1 MRLFIGIDLPDTIKQ
16 NLFVFQTNL
25 KTMGLNGAWKSKDSL
40 HITLEF
46 LGEIPSESILNL
58 IQILKNCV
66 SNKKQFKL
74 NIIGIN
80 AFPSFK
86 RPHTIWVGVGR
97 NLKTLEAIWNEVH
110 SELENNGF
118 ILQKSPFRPHIT
130 LLSRPKHLD
139 FDLSVLPIGKLGDF
153 IVSEIILFESKVE
166 NGKRVYI
173 DLFRANL
180 KNNEQN

>member
-1 MRLFIGIDLPDTIKQ
+1 MRLFIGIDLPDTIKE

-25 KTMGLNGAWKSKDSL
+25 KTMGLHGAWKSKDTL

-46 LGEIPSESILNL
+46 IGEIPTESIPKL

-74 NIIGIN
+74 NIRGLN

-86 RPHTIWVGVGR
+86 QPHTIWVGVVR
-97 NLKTLEAIWNEVH
+97 NLKTLEAIWNELH
-110 SELENNGF
+110 SELKKNGF
-118 ILQKSPFRPHIT
+118 TLQKSYFKPHIT
-130 LLSRPKHLD
+130 LLSRPKHFD

-166 NGKRVYI
+166 NGKRVYV
-173 DLFRANL
+173 DLYRATLN
-180 KNNEQN
+180 KMS